1 MNYFRLIL
9 SRLFS
14 WRTTP
19 YAVAL
24 AGLLATAVLV
34 LEVASSDK
42 AHLEQRFENVAKA
55 RTETIVRPFENQLAT
70 FSVLQRAFHTM
81 GEINEQKFE
90 QILGPLIWT
99 PGLRGFAWA
108 PRVEAAGRAAFE
120 AQGKQHWGESF
131 AVSTIGAGGTLQP
144 APERDFHFPVQF
156 QNPLVSRRLVH
167 GLDLYSMPGRSAL
180 IE

>member
-81 GEINEQKFE
+81 GEINEQK
-90 QILGPLIWT
+90 
-99 PGLRGFAWA
+99 
-108 PRVEAAGRAAFE
+108 
-120 AQGKQHWGESF
+120 
-131 AVSTIGAGGTLQP
+131 
-144 APERDFHFPVQF
+144 
-156 QNPLVSRRLVH
+156 
-167 GLDLYSMPGRSAL
+167 
-180 IE
+180 